1 MAPVSRSAMNGLL
14 KVNNMRYP
22 VMLILFLYTSLVQAE
37 TVSLNFSKAPVVS
50 FLEATYRHMLHRD
63 YILDPRLVDDGRKVT
78 INIK

>member
-1 MAPVSRSAMNGLL
+1 MNGLL